1 MAGYVRQSTIADGNT
16 IDASLFNNEF
26 DALLAA
32 FVNTTGHKHD
42 GTAANGPVIGLIG
55 DASLATPLNKILIDT
70 PNNHLE
76 FNVNVSGSAVEQI
89 KIQDG
94 GIVPTTNNDIDLG
107 TSSLQFKN
115 GYFDGTVT
123 LDGLVIGSATSITDV
138 DTNLSTVSSSDDTLA
153 SAKAIKTYVD
163 AQVGT
168 SDTLAEVLAIGN
180 TTSGTDIQTTTDD
193 KIIFR
198 QAAVN
203 INSSTA
209 GTLNLNANT
218 EVQIT
223 TPYIDL
229 TAASV
234 ALGGN
239 LNVTGSVE
247 LDSLKGTG
255 SVSITDIAD
264 EDNMSSNS
272 ATKLATQ
279 QSIKSYVDTAV
290 ATIPVGDIT
299 SVVAGAGM
307 TGGGVSGDVT
317 LNVIGGAGITANA
330 DNITIDNTVATL
342 TGSQVLAS
350 KTLTSPVLNGTLSGS
365 AFLDEDNFS
374 SDSATAVASQQ
385 SIKAYVATQV
395 SAGDLTAIVAGTGL
409 SGTDLSGPIPTLNI
423 DTSTTVDKTTAQVLT
438 NKSIDSDN
446 NTITNIVN
454 ADIKANAA
462 IAGSK
467 LAAGIDA
474 TKLADGSVTSAEFQY
489 INTLSSNAQTQID
502 SKQATIDS
510 SARLNANLVGDGS
523 VDNTEFGYINGVTSA
538 IQTQINTAT
547 ANISTNTTNIAT
559 KASAGFAVAMA
570 IAL

>member
-234 ALGGN
+234 AIDGN
-239 LNVTGSVE
+239 LNVLGSVE

-395 SAGDLTAIVAGTGL
+395 SAGDITAVVAGTGL

-474 TKLADGSVTSAEFQY
+474 TKLADGSITNTELKY
-489 INTLSSNAQTQID
+489 INTLSDNAQTQID

-538 IQTQINTAT
+538 IQTQIDAKAT
-547 ANISTNTTNIAT
+547 N
-559 KASAGFAVAMA
+559 GFAVAMA